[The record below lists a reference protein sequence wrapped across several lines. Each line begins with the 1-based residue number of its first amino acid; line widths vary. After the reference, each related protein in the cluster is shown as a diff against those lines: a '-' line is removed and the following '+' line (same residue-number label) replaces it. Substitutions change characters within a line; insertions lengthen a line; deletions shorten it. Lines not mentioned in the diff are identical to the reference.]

1 MEDKYQVI
9 QLHPIPVCQPEEE
22 YKIDARTLKFI
33 KSLKY
38 GSRGEGHWRSGHGDR
53 SIDSYVL
60 KRKELS
66 GLKTFIEKHIN
77 FYAHDLLRMSKKY
90 KFYITQSWF
99 NISKKGEDHH
109 EHWHANSLISGVFYV
124 AGDECPLYFANSKS
138 CIFGDNFDLE
148 IDEANE
154 WNGNSW
160 WVPNS
165 NFKLLLFPSNVKH
178 FVLPNESDTPRI
190 SLAVN
195 TFIKGRIGQEDK
207 LTEVFFK

>member
-22 YKIDARTLKFI
+22 YTIDAKTLKVI

-38 GSRGEGHWRSGHGDR
+38 GSRGKGHGDR
-53 SIDSYVL
+53 TVNSYIL
-60 KRKELS
+60 KSKEFL
-66 GLKTFIEKHIN
+66 GLKTFIEKHID
-77 FYAHDLLRMSKKY
+77 FYAHELLKISKKY

-99 NISKKGEDHH
+99 NINRKGEDHH
-109 EHWHANSLISGVFYV
+109 SHWHANSFISGVFYV
-124 AGDECPLYFANSKS
+124 SGDECPIYFGNSRS
-138 CIFGDNFDLE
+138 CVFGDAWDLE
-148 IDEANE
+148 LEEANE
-154 WNGNSW
+154 YNGQSW

-165 NFKLLLFPSNVKH
+165 NFKLLLFPSYVTH